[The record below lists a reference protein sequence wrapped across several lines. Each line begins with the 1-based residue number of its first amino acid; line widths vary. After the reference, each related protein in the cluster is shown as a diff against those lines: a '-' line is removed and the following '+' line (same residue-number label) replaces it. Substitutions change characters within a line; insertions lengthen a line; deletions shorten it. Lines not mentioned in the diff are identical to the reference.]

1 MSRAVYYFMNSLKS
15 KLISRSLKWKVGPL
29 SKTHVLG
36 RWPWLEVE
44 EELSAKE
51 IYLLDI
57 TENPSKFRSLT
68 LLLYELAIDQVDL
81 ALAQVEGRALVQDA
95 RLGPVAVAGGG

>member
-1 MSRAVYYFMNSLKS
+1 M
-15 KLISRSLKWKVGPL
+15 WKVGPL

-36 RWPWLEVE
+36 RWPWLEAD

-57 TENPSKFRSLT
+57 TGNHRQFRILS
-68 LLLYELAIDQVDL
+68 LLLYELALVQDDL

-95 RLGPVAVAGGG
+95 RLGPVAVAGGGGGAQRQGD

>member
-1 MSRAVYYFMNSLKS
+1 MNSLKS
-15 KLISRSLKWKVGPL
+15 RTISRSLKWKVGPL

-57 TENPSKFRSLT
+57 TGIRSKFRILT
-68 LLLYELAIDQVDL
+68 LVLYELAQEQDDL

>member
-1 MSRAVYYFMNSLKS
+1 MPVLVESLADIRTQLSVAFKQFIALCTFLLHVS
-15 KLISRSLKWKVGPL
+15 CCLVFKVW
-29 SKTHVLG
+29 V
-36 RWPWLEVE
+36 
-44 EELSAKE
+44 SAKE

-57 TENPSKFRSLT
+57 TGNHSKFRILS
-68 LLLYELAIDQVDL
+68 LLLYELALVQDDL